1 MSIRSGYKSKS
12 NKERDKKRRSR
23 WRSRELQKT
32 LVNKATEQAAPAPS
46 PDGNQIV
53 STHLREMPGDGERG
67 SDQESGVLEIV
78 AYRTPKRAK

>member
-1 MSIRSGYKSKS
+1 MSIRSGHKSKS

-32 LVNKATEQAAPAPS
+32 LVNKATEQETPAAS

-53 STHLREMPGDGERG
+53 STHLRQLPVDGERG
-67 SDQESGVLEIV
+67 SDQGAGVLEIV
-78 AYRTPKRAK
+78 AYRTPKKDK